1 MKKII
6 FLVFSFWFLIYS
18 FSAYSYTIRDAYE
31 DYLYGDY
38 HEAIKKA
45 ERLRENDEVLY
56 FLGLIY
62 MKVGEHSKV
71 RAHLRK
77 LLRRFPS
84 SQFYEQGLMKLADTY
99 FLERDFPKAK
109 ELYWDIVQKYPNM
122 QHLPR
127 VYLRLAQIACKEGD
141 WGLKKMYLRM
151 IKEKYP
157 SCSEMKFVEILQ
169 DYGDFFTI
177 QIGAFSKEANAL
189 TIKKE
194 LQVQYPVYIVED
206 RKGGII
212 LYKVRVGK
220 FKQRDQA
227 KRVFL
232 QLLEDGY
239 PAIIYP

>member
-1 MKKII
+1 MKKITAV
-6 FLVFSFWFLIYS
+6 FLSFCILIYS
-18 FSAYSYTIRDAYE
+18 FPVYCYNIRDAYE

-38 HEAIKKA
+38 HEATKKA

-62 MKVGEHSKV
+62 MKVGEHAKV
-71 RAHLRK
+71 RNYLRK
-77 LLRRFPS
+77 LLHRYPS
-84 SQFYEQGLMKLADTY
+84 SQFYEQGLVKLADTY
-99 FLERDFPKAK
+99 FLEGDFSKAK

-122 QHLPR
+122 QYLPT

-141 WGLKKMYLRM
+141 WNLKKMYLRM
-151 IKEKYP
+151 IKDKYP
-157 SCSEMKFVEILQ
+157 NCSEMKFVEILE

-177 QIGAFSKEANAL
+177 QIGAFSAEANAS
-189 TIKKE
+189 TIKNE
-194 LQVQYPVYIVED
+194 LESKYPVYIVED
-206 RKGGII
+206 KKGGST

-220 FKQRDQA
+220 FKTRDSA

-232 QLLEDGY
+232 QLLEQGY